1 MTNHEKRVLLLIICT
16 AALLARFLW
25 PAGAETAAR
34 ALFGPVG
41 NPVAQT
47 FAALDG
53 AFSGGTGGAVPV
65 FKEDGHVFP

>member
-1 MTNHEKRVLLLIICT
+1 MSNREKRVLLAVICI
-16 AALLARFLW
+16 AVLLARFLW

-53 AFSGGTGGAVPV
+53 AFSGGAVPV
-65 FKEDGHVFP
+65 FREDGHVFP